1 MNSAFIYSKECSKF
15 KPPKGYPWSVQ
26 RTEATF
32 QLCKK
37 LNLLDRDW
45 IRVFTPEPAKESEL
59 YAFHDKKYIEIL
71 KKANQGIFK
80 EEWLKLGLGTTE
92 CPVYK
97 GVYDYH
103 LLAAGA
109 TLLGVDLIEGGESDI
124 VFNPTGGFHH
134 AGKDFA
140 SGFCYIN
147 DVVLAARR
155 WLDRKKRVLY
165 VDIDAHHGDQ
175 VQEAFYASSKIM
187 TISFHES
194 GKTLFPFK
202 TGFKN
207 ELGKGRGKGYNI
219 NIPLPTNTSDDE
231 FLWAFERIFPPL
243 IKSFKPDVV
252 IAALGADGLS
262 SDPISNLQLTNAS
275 YSEAIKMIVEHSPK
289 ILALGSGGYVLE
301 NVVRTW
307 TLEWSIM
314 NDIGC
319 REEDISSFGG
329 VFWGDGVCSL
339 QDSPIFIPEE
349 VKEKNRQEVEEIF
362 KYIQKQIFPIHK
374 IKDQRKMK
382 KR

>member
-1 MNSAFIYSKECSKF
+1 
-15 KPPKGYPWSVQ
+15 
-26 RTEATF
+26 
-32 QLCKK
+32 
-37 LNLLDRDW
+37 
-45 IRVFTPEPAKESEL
+45 
-59 YAFHDKKYIEIL
+59 
-71 KKANQGIFK
+71 
-80 EEWLKLGLGTTE
+80 
-92 CPVYK
+92 
-97 GVYDYH
+97 
-103 LLAAGA
+103 
-109 TLLGVDLIEGGESDI
+109 LGVDLIERGECDI

-134 AGKDFA
+134 AGKDFS

-165 VDIDAHHGDQ
+165 IDIDAHHGDQ

-207 ELGKGRGKGYNI
+207 ELGKGHGKGYTI
-219 NIPLPTNTSDDE
+219 NAPLPTNTGDDE
-231 FLWAFERIFPPL
+231 FIWVFERIFPPL

-275 YSEAIKMIVEHSPK
+275 YSEAMKMIVKNSPNL
-289 ILALGSGGYVLE
+289 LALGSGGYVLE
-301 NVVRTW
+301 NAVRTW

-319 REEDISSFGG
+319 SEEDISSFGG
-329 VFWGDGVCSL
+329 AFWGDGVCSL

-349 VKEKNRQEVEEIF
+349 IRRKNRQEVEEIF
-362 KYIQKQIFPIHK
+362 KYIQKQIFPIHN
-374 IKDQRKMK
+374 IKDQRKVA

>member
-1 MNSAFIYSKECSKF
+1 MKSAFIYSKEFSRF
-15 KPPKGYPWSVQ
+15 KPPKGYPWLIQ

-45 IRVFTPEPAKESEL
+45 IRVFTPEPAEESEL

-329 VFWGDGVCSL
+329 AFWGDGVCSL

-374 IKDQRKMK
+374 IKDQRKMT